1 MYQRYDIMLL
11 VAGGDITNEIFVHLI
26 DFKGAN
32 AKETVT
38 SNEDGSFSIFINSR
52 LNQEQQTDAY
62 LHALSHI
69 TRLDFENRDACVD
82 HLEYYAHN
90 KI

>member
-1 MYQRYDIMLL
+1 MLL
-11 VAGGDITNEIFVHLI
+11 VAGGDITNEVFVHLI

-52 LNQEQQTDAY
+52 LNQEQDSDT
-62 LHALSHI
+62 
-69 TRLDFENRDACVD
+69 
-82 HLEYYAHN
+82 
-90 KI
+90 